1 MMVATHLSS
10 RINLEAGKYMVSRW
24 FAQFRLRA
32 LFVVTLVICVG
43 LVKRHGLLRPNSLK
57 PSASFIRVRESSP
70 ALTRVYRVSFVSTDV
85 VGECQEDLYI
95 DCSPYGALDECITY
109 VNDASKTRHYSDAV
123 SGGNTTSSG
132 VQVPTA
138 LMNDRFHRLHK
149 AFEIC
154 REQYAGHPDNRGEK
168 LTELELS
175 MEDAPLIMNS
185 FRVTDGDG
193 NPLQD

>member
-1 MMVATHLSS
+1 
-10 RINLEAGKYMVSRW
+10 
-24 FAQFRLRA
+24 
-32 LFVVTLVICVG
+32 
-43 LVKRHGLLRPNSLK
+43 
-57 PSASFIRVRESSP
+57 
-70 ALTRVYRVSFVSTDV
+70 
-85 VGECQEDLYI
+85 
-95 DCSPYGALDECITY
+95 
-109 VNDASKTRHYSDAV
+109 
-123 SGGNTTSSG
+123 

-168 LTELELS
+168 LTV
-175 MEDAPLIMNS
+175 NS